1 MAESR
6 ISQSA
11 VLGSFE
17 PQIFSSTLG
26 LVIRARCTVVREI
39 APSGHGFVAI
49 LEDGSEVY
57 SDDWSSHGNTY
68 RVGSRVNAE

>member
-1 MAESR
+1 M
-6 ISQSA
+6 
-11 VLGSFE
+11 
-17 PQIFSSTLG
+17 
-26 LVIRARCTVVREI
+26 VREI